1 MTTATSYQY
10 KIIAYPLDA
19 VVITPKLFFSG
30 SNDHSQNWTYN
41 ESEARIYPEYMEAFQ
56 DLMKIKRKN
65 NLFLILLHNEHKTN

>member
-1 MTTATSYQY
+1 MITAQNYQY

-19 VVITPKLFFSG
+19 VVVTPKLFFSG
-30 SNDHSQNWTYN
+30 SCITSQSWSYDET
-41 ESEARIYPEYMEAFQ
+41 EAQIYTDYMEAFH